1 MELKSYQRDVLK
13 NLRRYLEL
21 ISQTDNYAQAY
32 RELMK
37 EQNIR
42 VGCNGVPDYKNTI
55 PNTPHVCFKVPT
67 GGGKTF
73 LACNAIRP
81 IMDTMPPS
89 QPKVVVW
96 LVPSDAILEQTART
110 LSDVN
115 HPYRQKIDVDFGGKV
130 EVITKSMALN
140 GQNFNPTSVNEC
152 LTILVM
158 SYDSFRS
165 SNKEGRKVYQ
175 ENSALAQFTKLYG
188 NADTLISDNCDET
201 ALAQV
206 LNWLTP
212 LVIVDESHHATSN
225 LSVDVL
231 KNLNPCFI
239 LDLTATPK
247 TNSNII
253 SYVDALKLKAEH
265 MVKLP
270 VIIYN
275 RKTQKDVIRD
285 AIDLRRN
292 LEKAATAEKEKGG
305 KYIRPIV
312 LFQAQP
318 RNNDDNTTFEKIKD
332 ILINADI
339 PAEQI
344 AIKTSN
350 VNEIKGIDLMSENC
364 PVRYIITVN
373 ALKEGWDCP
382 FAYILAT
389 IANRSSA
396 VDVEQI
402 LGRILRQPYTKDHT
416 APFLNMSYVL
426 TCSDDFRTTIEKI
439 VTGLNSA
446 GFSKHDMR
454 VGEDIIEAPIAP
466 VPTAEPVQAT
476 FDNFENDTAD
486 DDELNIDTASLKQE
500 LSETEIVSEAPST
513 NVSNMFEAAMSQS
526 QEYNTAIEENNSSEY
541 NAAPVELR
549 DKMNRFYVSTQFE
562 TEMNDIAIP
571 QFFIKGE
578 ATLFSA
584 ESEDLLE
591 KEMLTNGFTLRG
603 KNSEINFNTADEQ
616 IVKVDIEGNRDVVPK
631 SSKLGEWDTKAFK
644 QHFNSLAP
652 ENRVKICKHHIHNQL
667 DKIKNV
673 DAADLSEYI
682 DRIINAMNSDALED
696 LESHINSYAEKIKD
710 KIVSLQEEY
719 AKSQFDTLLEQ
730 RKIICKPSYLFPE
743 MISPL
748 QPIETLSKSLYDA
761 EDGNMNGFEYDTIQR
776 IASLDNV
783 KWWHR
788 VTDRKGFC
796 INGFVNHYPDF
807 LVMTKKGMLVAVE
820 TKGDHLVDEKTID
833 KLALGRIWQ
842 DKAGNDKFAYYMVY
856 QHNDLG
862 ITGAYYLDKFMEII
876 KAL

>member
-1 MELKSYQRDVLK
+1 MELKSYQRAVLN
-13 NLRRYLEL
+13 NLKRYLEL
-21 ISQTDNYAQAY
+21 MGKTNNYSQAY
-32 RELMK
+32 RDLMT

-42 VGCNGVPDYKNTI
+42 VGFNGVPDYKNTI

-81 IMDTMPPS
+81 IFEAMPLE
-89 QPKVVVW
+89 QPRVVVW
-96 LVPSDAILEQTART
+96 LVPSDAILEQTERT

-115 HPYRQKIDVDFGGKV
+115 HPYRQKIDVDYGGKV
-130 EVITKSMALN
+130 EVITKAMALN
-140 GQNFNPTSVNEC
+140 GQNFNPTSINEC

-165 SNKEGRKVYQ
+165 ASKEGRKVYQ

-188 NADTLISDNCDET
+188 NADTVIPDCDET

-247 TNSNII
+247 KNSNII

-292 LEKAATAEKEKGG
+292 LEKAAIAEKEKDG

-318 RNNDDNTTFEKIKD
+318 RTSDDNTTFEKIKD

-350 VNEIKGIDLMSENC
+350 VNEIKGIDLMSEDC
-364 PVRYIITVN
+364 RIRYIITVN

-402 LGRILRQPYTKDHT
+402 LGRILRQPYTKEHS

-426 TCSDDFRTTIEKI
+426 TCSDDFRTTIEK
-439 VTGLNSA
+439 VVEGLNNA

-454 VGEDIIEAPIAP
+454 VGEDIIEEPIAP
-466 VPTAEPVQAT
+466 VLAAEPVQPT
-476 FDNFENDTAD
+476 LDDYVNSSTD
-486 DDELNIDTASLKQE
+486 DDVLNIDTVSLKQE
-500 LSETEIVSEAPST
+500 LSEAATVSEAPST
-513 NVSNMFEAAMSQS
+513 TVSNMFETAISQS
-526 QEYNTAIEENNSSEY
+526 QEYNTAIDENASSEY
-541 NAAPVELR
+541 YSAPVELR
-549 DKMNRFYVSTQFE
+549 DKMNTFYVNDEFE
-562 TEMNDIAIP
+562 PEMNDIIIP
-571 QFFIKGE
+571 QFVIKGE

-591 KEMLTNGFTLRG
+591 KEMLTNGFTLRD
-603 KNSEINFNTADEQ
+603 KSSEINFSTADEQ
-616 IVKVDIEGNRDVVPK
+616 IVKVDIEGSRDVVPK

-644 QHFNSLAP
+644 QYFNSLAP
-652 ENRVKICKHHIHNQL
+652 ESRIKVCKDAIHKQL

-682 DRIINAMNSDALED
+682 DRIVNAMSAEMIED
-696 LESHINSYAEKIKD
+696 LESHINSYADKIRA

-719 AKSQFDTLLEQ
+719 ARMQFDTLLEQ
-730 RKIICKPSYLFPE
+730 RKILCKPYYLFPE

-748 QPIETLSKSLYDA
+748 KTIETLSKSLYTA
-761 EDGNMNGFEYDTIQR
+761 EDGNMNDFEYKAISA
-776 IASLDNV
+776 IAALDNV

-796 INGFVNHYPDF
+796 INGYVNHYPDF

-820 TKGDHLVDEKTID
+820 TKGDYLDNPENRA
-833 KLALGRIWQ
+833 KLNLGRIWQ
-842 DKAGNDKFAYYMVY
+842 NAAGNNNFAYYMVF
-856 QHNDLG
+856 QNKDKDWD
-862 ITGAYYLDKFMEII
+862 GAFYLDKFMEII

>member
-1 MELKSYQRDVLK
+1 MELKSYQRDVLN

-21 ISQTDNYAQAY
+21 IAQTGNYVQTY
-32 RELMK
+32 RDLMT
-37 EQNIR
+37 EQNVRI
-42 VGCNGVPDYKNTI
+42 GFNGVPDYKNTI

-73 LACNAIRP
+73 IACNSIRP
-81 IMDTMPPS
+81 IMDTMPLS

-130 EVITKSMALN
+130 EVITKAMALN

-165 SNKEGRKVYQ
+165 TNKEGRKVYQ

-188 NADTLISDNCDET
+188 NTDTLISDCDET

-212 LVIVDESHHATSN
+212 LVIVDESHHATSD
-225 LSVDVL
+225 LSIDVL

-247 TNSNII
+247 KNSNII

-270 VIIYN
+270 VIVYN

-318 RNNDDNTTFEKIKD
+318 RTNDDNTTFEKIKD
-332 ILINADI
+332 ILISADI
-339 PAEQI
+339 PQEQI
-344 AIKTSN
+344 AIKTSAI
-350 VNEIKGIDLMSENC
+350 NEIKNIDLMSEDC
-364 PVRYIITVN
+364 PIRYIITVN

-402 LGRILRQPYTKDHT
+402 LGRILRQPYTKDHS

-426 TCSDDFRTTIEKI
+426 TCSDDFRTTIEK
-439 VTGLNSA
+439 VVAGLNSA

-454 VGEDIIEAPIAP
+454 VGEEIIEEPITP

-500 LSETEIVSEAPST
+500 LSETAIVSEAPST
-513 NVSNMFEAAMSQS
+513 NVSNMFEAAMSWS
-526 QEYNTAIEENNSSEY
+526 QEYNTAIEESNSSEY

-549 DKMNRFYVSTQFE
+549 DKMNRFYVSSEFE
-562 TEMNDIAIP
+562 PEMNGIAIP

-578 ATLFSA
+578 ATLFSV

-591 KEMLTNGFTLRG
+591 KEMLTNGFTLRD
-603 KNSEINFNTADEQ
+603 KSSEINFNTADEQ
-616 IVKVDIEGNRDVVPK
+616 IVKVDIEGSRDVVPK

-644 QHFNSLAP
+644 QYFNSLAP
-652 ENRVKICKHHIHNQL
+652 EGRIKICKNAIHKQL

-673 DAADLSEYI
+673 DAADLSSYI
-682 DRIINAMNSDALED
+682 DRIIGAMTPDMLED
-696 LESHINSYAEKIKD
+696 LESHINSYAEKIKA
-710 KIVSLQEEY
+710 KIISLQQNY
-719 AKSQFDTLLEQ
+719 SKSQFDILLET
-730 RKIICKPSYLFPE
+730 RKIICKPSYLLPE

-748 QPIETLSKSLYDA
+748 QSIESLSKSLYQA
-761 EDGNMNGFEYDTIQR
+761 EDGNMNDFEYKAISA
-776 IASLDNV
+776 IAALDNV

-796 INGFVNHYPDF
+796 INGYINHYPDF
-807 LVMTKKGMLVAVE
+807 LVMTKKGMIVAVE
-820 TKGDHLVDEKTID
+820 TKGDYLDNPENKEKLNI
-833 KLALGRIWQ
+833 GRVWQ
-842 DKAGNDKFAYYMVY
+842 NAAGNDKYAYFMVF
-856 QHNDLG
+856 QNKDKDWE
-862 ITGAYYLDKFMEII
+862 GAFYLDKFMEII
-876 KAL
+876 KVL